1 MCGGQGTR
9 LGASV
14 EKPLLPIAGRPMV
27 DRVADALV
35 ASGVDTV
42 HAVTS
47 PATPAT
53 RDHLADR
60 GLPVLDAPGE
70 GYVADLGHALEQV
83 APPVLTVVADL
94 PLLAPATVD
103 TVLDRYDG
111 GSLTV
116 CVLVALKRRLGVSV
130 DPTLAADDLA
140 PTGLNAVDGDPND
153 TMTSNDPRLAV
164 NVNRPGD
171 ALVAEAML

>member
-1 MCGGQGTR
+1 MCGGRGTR
-9 LGASV
+9 LGAAT
-14 EKPLLPIAGRPMV
+14 EKPLLPIAGRPTV
-27 DRVADALV
+27 DRVADALA
-35 ASGVDTV
+35 ASRIEGV

-53 RDHLADR
+53 REHLAER
-60 GLPVLDAPGE
+60 GLPVVDAPGE
-70 GYVADLGHALEQV
+70 GYVADLGHALERV
-83 APPVLTVVADL
+83 DTPVLTVVADL
-94 PLLAPATVD
+94 SLLDGAVVD

-116 CVLVALKRRLGVSV
+116 CVPVALKRRLGVSV
-130 DPTLAADDLA
+130 DPALSAGDLA
-140 PTGLNAVDGDPND
+140 PTGLNAVGGDPND